1 MDKKNIVQSDDQNT
15 NNIKINS
22 SLIKAYIIFINET
35 IIKDI
40 NSDFSLLSLKDYI
53 NNKYSLQEYE
63 YEVFIGENNINDY
76 PDTTLILFLLN
87 KYKANSITIKTF
99 KNAFDAQNQ
108 VNDYKQFLEKQI
120 LLKDD
125 EIKSI
130 SLEVSKLMDDLNSI

>member
-1 MDKKNIVQSDDQNT
+1 M
-15 NNIKINS
+15 
-22 SLIKAYIIFINET
+22 
-35 IIKDI
+35 
-40 NSDFSLLSLKDYI
+40 LSLKDYI

-87 KYKANSITIKTF
+87 KYKTDSITIKTF

-108 VNDYKQFLEKQI
+108 LNDYEQFLEKQI
-120 LLKDD
+120 LLKDED
-125 EIKSI
+125 IKSI